1 MAFWAAFFKG
11 RRRAHQRQY
20 ESGKTGWVRET
31 QTKQTKKP
39 KPPGGQGALFGEKGQ
54 PTKAARQA
62 AQPAPAAKQPM
73 SKKQG
78 KPKTIPV
85 SERSGA
91 TEIRVT
97 DKGNKQYLYDKK
109 HEQESHEK
117 KLARMKALGTHLP
130 EIVDWCSDRLDLPG
144 APKEKVIAALVA
156 LMDRCYFRIG
166 LARYAEENQTYGV
179 STLRPD
185 HVTVDGDEIAFSFVG
200 KKQVQWDRTVTDP
213 RLARFVGELQ
223 AGAPGDSLFWYEE
236 GGERKPITADDVNDY
251 LKQYGVT
258 AKDIRTYHA
267 TRLAFDAL
275 KKGGRQPDEEPLK
288 GRALGRAFNQAIASV
303 AAALGHE
310 VSVCK
315 KSYILPQLTKNFTEN
330 GGMFVV
336 GDEVFGEHLQAMEPV
351 QLSVRAAAALND
363 PARGKLAIGA
373 QEQEFLRFLA
383 AIGGSPVRKGLIAVV
398 FGNTVAL
405 MKGRVRGHYKPSIG
419 KFIPTYT
426 TKKREAIEAAGQGR
440 MFDVPA
446 ETKVAAEP
454 TRAKVANAG
463 SSPKPPETPA
473 EKPKRR
479 VTNISVET
487 DGDKVLTHTPY
498 HPGFVAGAKKLNG
511 KWNSATK
518 TWAFDARDEANV
530 RKLCMDVYGTDGEE
544 GADDLVDLRVP
555 LLENDLW
562 REQTLYLG
570 GRQIAHRQGR
580 DDPVRLGDGVVVVEG
595 AFPASGGSRKSPELA
610 NQLRDPLVV
619 EIRDL
624 PRRAAERVLKR
635 EGAEIIGGDSPI
647 EGGIDKDAL
656 REEAKRLRTRLAEI
670 EQLLKE

>member
-11 RRRAHQRQY
+11 RVKAHY
-20 ESGKTGWVRET
+20 KPSIGKVVPAYSTR
-31 QTKQTKKP
+31 KTKKP
-39 KPPGGQGALFGEKGQ
+39 KAPAGQGALFGEKGQ

-73 SKKQG
+73 PKKQG

-85 SERSGA
+85 SERSSA
-91 TEIRVT
+91 KEIRVT
-97 DKGNKQYLYDKK
+97 DKGNKQYLYPKE

-166 LARYAEENQTYGV
+166 LARYVEKNQTYGV

-288 GRALGRAFNQAIASV
+288 GRALSRALNQAIESV

-315 KSYILPQLTKNFTEN
+315 KSYILPQLTRNFTEN

-336 GDEVFGEHLQAMEPV
+336 GGEPFGEHLQAMEPV
-351 QLSVRAAAALND
+351 QLSVRAAAAAKD
-363 PARGKLAIGA
+363 PARGKLTIGPE
-373 QEQEFLRFLA
+373 EQEFLRFLA
-383 AIGGSPVRKGLIAVV
+383 AIGGSPVKKGLIAIV

-419 KFIPTYT
+419 KFIGPYSN
-426 TKKREAIEAAGQGR
+426 KRREAIEAAGQGT

-463 SSPKPPETPA
+463 SSQKPSDA
-473 EKPKRR
+473 SVEKPKRR

-498 HPGFVAGAKKLNG
+498 HPDFVAGAKKLNG
-511 KWNSATK
+511 KWNSMTK
-518 TWAFDARDEANV
+518 TWVFDARDEANV
-530 RKLCMDVYGTDGEE
+530 RKLCMDVYGTDGED
-544 GADDLVDLRVP
+544 GVGDLVDVRVP
-555 LLENDLW
+555 LTASELRRD
-562 REQTLYLG
+562 QSLYIG
-570 GRQIAHRQGR
+570 GRQIAHRR
-580 DDPVRLGDGVVVVEG
+580 DRDTPVRIGDGVVVVEG
-595 AFPASGGSRKSPELA
+595 EFPDSGGSRKSPALITY
-610 NQLRDPLVV
+610 DHGPIVV

-624 PRRAAERVLKR
+624 PRLAAERVLKR
-635 EGAEIIGGDSPI
+635 EGAEVIGGDSPS
-647 EGGIDKDAL
+647 EGGIDKEAL
-656 REEAKRLRTRLAEI
+656 REEAERLRARLAEI